1 METAQDREQRGEKLI
16 TFWSVVEIFFGRN
29 LCPCVK
35 LKVLEFN
42 EVISLTAEVLCVLFS
57 ALNLNHLG

>member
-1 METAQDREQRGEKLI
+1 METAQDREQRGK
-16 TFWSVVEIFFGRN
+16 TDHFWSVMDIFFGRD

-42 EVISLTAEVLCVLFS
+42 EVISLTAEVLRVLFS
-57 ALNLNHLG
+57 TLNLNRLG